1 MKINTLG
8 NTGIQVSRMCFGSLT
23 IGPMQKNKTLLE
35 SREIIACAL
44 DHGVNFFD
52 TADLYNNYDH
62 LRQAIQMK
70 RDVVIATKSYDYTAE
85 GVMKSLNRALTELDR
100 DYVDLYLLHEQESQ
114 KTIEGHWEAIEAL
127 IKQKQAG
134 KVRAIGISTHRV
146 EGVCGANRFAELEVI
161 HPLINL
167 TGIGIED
174 GTAQEM
180 VVAIHQAKQ
189 CGKGIYGMKP
199 LGGGNLLAQKQA
211 SFEYVLGLNDLDA
224 IAIGVQSVDE
234 VLYNVKKFNG
244 DVIPAEL
251 ETAVSSAKK
260 NLHISEWCTGCGA
273 CVKRCNQKALT
284 LVNGKA
290 SVDEEKCVLC
300 CYCSSA
306 CKDFCIKVI

>member
-8 NTGIQVSRMCFGSLT
+8 NTGIEVSRMCFGSLT
-23 IGPMQKNKTLLE
+23 IGPLQKNKTLME

-44 DHGVNFFD
+44 ELGVNFFD

-62 LRQAIQMK
+62 LRQAIKMQ
-70 RDVVIATKSYDYTAE
+70 RDVVIATKSYDYTAA
-85 GVMKSLNRALTELDR
+85 GLKQSLNRALSELGR

-114 KTIEGHWEAIEAL
+114 KTIEGHWEAIEEL

-146 EGVCGANRFAELEVI
+146 EGVYGANRFSELDVI

-180 VVAIHQAKQ
+180 EMAIQAARQ

-211 SFEYVLGLNDLDA
+211 SFEYVLGLKDLDA

-234 VLYNVKKFNG
+234 VRYNVKKFNG
-244 DVIPAEL
+244 DAISMEL
-251 ETAVSSAKK
+251 ETAVAAAKK
-260 NLHISEWCTGCGA
+260 TLHISDWCTGCGA
-273 CVKRCNQKALT
+273 CVRRCNQKALA
-284 LVNGKA
+284 LNNGKA
-290 SVDEEKCVLC
+290 SVDEKKCVLC